1 MSNQFKDRNPLI
13 VGGTSGMRPQTA
25 RSDLAKVVTF
35 LLPDEAS
42 RVTGAIWDV
51 DGGVM
56 AGRN

>member
-1 MSNQFKDRNPLI
+1 
-13 VGGTSGMRPQTA
+13 MRPQTA